1 MNEIIKGLYEIEE
14 QAGKIME
21 SANARRQKLLEEKR
35 RKIEDSAAE
44 MEKELEGRLAILRS
58 QLEEQTEEEMAA
70 YRGFGRV
77 LSQIV
82 NMSSDLF
89 ISETECRA
97 FADVLELSGV
107 TSR

>member
-44 MEKELEGRLAILRS
+44 MEKELAGRLAILRS
-58 QLEEQTEEEMAA
+58 QLEEQTEEEIM
-70 YRGFGRV
+70 G
-77 LSQIV
+77 IV
-82 NMSSDLF
+82 KENQMQMEQMNQTYEEKLDQFAQEILEK
-89 ISETECRA
+89 ITE
-97 FADVLELSGV
+97 V
-107 TSR
+107 

>member
-21 SANARRQKLLEEKR
+21 SASARRQKLLEEKR

-58 QLEEQTEEEMAA
+58 QLEEQTEEEIM
-70 YRGFGRV
+70 G
-77 LSQIV
+77 IV
-82 NMSSDLF
+82 KENQMQMEQMNQTYEEKLDQFAQEILEK
-89 ISETECRA
+89 ITE
-97 FADVLELSGV
+97 V
-107 TSR
+107 

>member
-44 MEKELEGRLAILRS
+44 MAKELEGRLAILRS
-58 QLEEQTEEEMAA
+58 QLEEQTEEEIM
-70 YRGFGRV
+70 G
-77 LSQIV
+77 IV
-82 NMSSDLF
+82 KENQMQMEQMNQTYEEKLDQFAQEILEK
-89 ISETECRA
+89 ITE
-97 FADVLELSGV
+97 V
-107 TSR
+107 

>member
-58 QLEEQTEEEMAA
+58 QLEEQTEEEIM
-70 YRGFGRV
+70 G
-77 LSQIV
+77 IV
-82 NMSSDLF
+82 KENQMQM
-89 ISETECRA
+89 EQMNQTYE
-97 FADVLELSGV
+97 EK
-107 TSR
+107 